1 MDRFR
6 DDLDYYCGEI
16 VRQIYHEVNG
26 LAHNILVFIAYAI
39 AYAQKPGLNANVSSS
54 ARGLIL

>member
-6 DDLDYYCGEI
+6 EDLDYYCGEI

-26 LAHNILVFIAYAI
+26 PVNESAHQNSAKIVIKT
-39 AYAQKPGLNANVSSS
+39 AQKVL
-54 ARGLIL
+54 